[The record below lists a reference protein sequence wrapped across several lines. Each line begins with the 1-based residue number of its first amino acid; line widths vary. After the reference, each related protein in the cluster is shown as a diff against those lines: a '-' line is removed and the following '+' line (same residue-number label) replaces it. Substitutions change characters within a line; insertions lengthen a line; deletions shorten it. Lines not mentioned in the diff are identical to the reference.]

1 MGKYTEFLYLNEQEM
16 IEAGVLDMARCIDVE
31 EEIFKLLSVGD
42 YRMGGDKYNSHGIM
56 VKFPKESEFP
66 NMPLD
71 GPDRRFMAMP
81 AYVGGRF
88 NVSGVKWYG
97 SNIINP
103 SRGLPRSILMMML
116 NDPDTCEPI
125 ALMSG
130 NLVSSV
136 RTGCVPGVATRY
148 LARKGAEVCAC
159 VGAGPVSKSCFEAI
173 RLEAKELKEIVV
185 CDLFIEKDQA
195 LLKDAIYI
203 GTTVVE
209 AVGITY
215 GLKYTF
221 DRRRPYV
228 KYPQL
233 VHPIEPEDSPSFPS
247 GHTAAAFSLATSLS
261 ITYPKWYVIAPS
273 ALWACGVGFARMN
286 QGVHYPS
293 DVLTGAAIGVGCAF
307 VNVYVNRWLNK
318 VLFKD

>member
-1 MGKYTEFLYLNEQEM
+1 MKKGILLLW
-16 IEAGVLDMARCIDVE
+16 IGWMAVFQLPAQNWDINTVKT
-31 EEIFKLLSVGD
+31 I
-42 YRMGGDKYNSHGIM
+42 NSWHVHG
-56 VKFPKESEFP
+56 
-66 NMPLD
+66 L
-71 GPDRRFMAMP
+71 
-81 AYVGGRF
+81 
-88 NVSGVKWYG
+88 
-97 SNIINP
+97 
-103 SRGLPRSILMMML
+103 SRGLSHSGLILPVGVPTAMG
-116 NDPDTCEPI
+116 I
-125 ALMSG
+125 YAL
-130 NLVSSV
+130 
-136 RTGCVPGVATRY
+136 
-148 LARKGAEVCAC
+148 
-159 VGAGPVSKSCFEAI
+159 
-173 RLEAKELKEIVV
+173 
-185 CDLFIEKDQA
+185 IEKDQA

-293 DVLTGAAIGVGCAF
+293 DVLTGAAIGGGCAF